1 MKLVGVCFFIFY
13 FFRKKAYCS
22 SELWKIWF
30 LSYCLLD
37 CYQAALVWHQQL
49 AFPLRLQF
57 SHCWLQLGGNSEYQG
72 WGLYKESKGLEVKW
86 PTQLILGAMG
96 YASRYSRPLA
106 SWCFSLRIQAAFL
119 LIPWESW
126 GKEGTA
132 VECWGAGDGDP
143 ANSQLLSA
151 RALVARSRNSAV
163 PVPASREAAVRGAI
177 RPRELLQLW
186 AGCSLLIR
194 AEGRSWSMLN
204 SDVDRAFIASPT
216 SLRGNCSNGATVLF
230 SSTLADWQ
238 EAASAVPE

>member
-1 MKLVGVCFFIFY
+1 M
-13 FFRKKAYCS
+13 
-22 SELWKIWF
+22 
-30 LSYCLLD
+30 LD

-49 AFPLRLQF
+49 AFPLSLQF

-72 WGLYKESKGLEVKW
+72 WGLYKGSKGLEVKW

-106 SWCFSLRIQAAFL
+106 SCCFSLRIQAAFM

-132 VECWGAGDGDP
+132 VECWGAGAGDP

-177 RPRELLQLW
+177 QPREWLQLW
-186 AGCSLLIR
+186 VGAPSLSEQREGAEACWIVMLTELLLLPPLPWEATAAMVRQSCFPALWLIDR
-194 AEGRSWSMLN
+194 KLQVLSLSNWFTCQRML
-204 SDVDRAFIASPT
+204 
-216 SLRGNCSNGATVLF
+216 G
-230 SSTLADWQ
+230 
-238 EAASAVPE
+238 